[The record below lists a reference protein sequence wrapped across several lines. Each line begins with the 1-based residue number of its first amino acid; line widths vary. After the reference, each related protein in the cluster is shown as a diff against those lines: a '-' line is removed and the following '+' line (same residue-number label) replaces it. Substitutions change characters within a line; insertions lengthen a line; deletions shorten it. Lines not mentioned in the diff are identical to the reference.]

1 MSGEETKPIEPRW
14 DVVNTMFNKID
25 SVLDECI
32 KEKSMNFLEVGIVM
46 LMVNEKLTQEKTNIY
61 LQYLR
66 EESDKSNSDIYQ

>member
-1 MSGEETKPIEPRW
+1 MADETIETIKPRW
-14 DVVNTMFNKID
+14 DVVNTMFNKMD
-25 SVLDECI
+25 GVLDECI

-66 EESDKSNSDIYQ
+66 DESDKAKSDIYH